1 MTHIKNDASVAE
13 RVAELLELDETIFLA
28 DFHQMVEKARQK
40 AWHDRHIKK
49 KSFATGDRVLLY
61 DSRYLQHPGKLQMH
75 WLGPFIVAE
84 RKDSGAARLAQLDGI
99 LRPGWVNGA
108 RLKPYIEVP

>member
-1 MTHIKNDASVAE
+1 MTHIQNDASVAE

-75 WLGPFIVAE
+75 WLGPFLVWKE
-84 RKDSGAARLAQLDGI
+84 RI
-99 LRPGWVNGA
+99 LELLGSRNLTVSFDRAG
-108 RLKPYIEVP
+108 